1 MLRKLRIE
9 NYEFGLRARNGLCPW
24 FVSPHATTTFRAT
37 AFVGVF
43 SNNPI
48 SHDALIILHTA
59 IVFTGNQLD
68 TTFARQPRFVSSQT
82 FIAMPFFAL
91 LMAGV
96 FTDHKNDNVTKYHGL
111 KSMFTI
117 CPVPTELLLCVPV
130 CVSNCA

>member
-1 MLRKLRIE
+1 MLRKLRIK

-43 SNNPI
+43 SNNLI

-68 TTFARQPRFVSSQT
+68 TTFARQPWFVSPQT
-82 FIAMPFFAL
+82 IITMPFFSCKWP
-91 LMAGV
+91 M
-96 FTDHKNDNVTKYHGL
+96 FSPTIKTTHHEIPRIKIHGYNMPR
-111 KSMFTI
+111 SYGTFAVCT
-117 CPVPTELLLCVPV
+117 CV
-130 CVSNCA
+130 CK